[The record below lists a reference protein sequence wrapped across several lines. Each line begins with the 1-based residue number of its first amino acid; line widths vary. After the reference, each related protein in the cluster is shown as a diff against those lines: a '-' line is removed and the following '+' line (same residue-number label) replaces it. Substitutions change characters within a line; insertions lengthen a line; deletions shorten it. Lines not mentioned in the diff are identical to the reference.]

1 MAPDSRIIYKINK
14 KAKMLESNTV
24 SIPRLDNQNAMLS
37 ENTSLI
43 LILILAS
50 ISAAYIVILMAFV
63 IVRREMQPLKIKSPR
78 LMLLSI
84 AANLIIIASVTII

>member
-1 MAPDSRIIYKINK
+1 
-14 KAKMLESNTV
+14 MLESNTV